1 MDGKRNIRHF
11 FILSF
16 ALMLFAGQWQA
27 YGEGRATREH
37 VFNKLEF
44 ANDSFPNAFKRL
56 ASDYTKEQRKKYI
69 SELYFLFDTVGRL
82 EVWNS
87 YFSWRDKEIESCI
100 GYVDFDGYKFFV
112 LTNNRDALRAY
123 LIPCKRKKLYAVEP
137 REDQPSVHIDY
148 YYEDKETGSF
158 RARWRR
164 GEKGSLLDPR
174 LDSVKIPKVEIVH
187 NGIKESIAGILSE
200 YRSRAP
206 LQQEK
211 SDAVGYLRFVAWDEP
226 YIMPPLV
233 VETEKP
239 LWDGRYATLLITAR
253 HKDSFR
259 FRIESPEEEQRQKQK
274 KLLCYTIVDNTIFYI
289 NCPLNAIP
297 DFFEVTERAC
307 PLPLIPSGVET
318 LEELDRG
325 KPSYADLFLLTRAYC
340 SNAGMGGEW
349 RLNACSGRQPYSDLE
364 LPLYVDVPRQA
375 FSH

>member
-27 YGEGRATREH
+27 YGEGRVTREH

-56 ASDYTKEQRKKYI
+56 ASDYTK
-69 SELYFLFDTVGRL
+69 
-82 EVWNS
+82 
-87 YFSWRDKEIESCI
+87 
-100 GYVDFDGYKFFV
+100 
-112 LTNNRDALRAY
+112 
-123 LIPCKRKKLYAVEP
+123 
-137 REDQPSVHIDY
+137 
-148 YYEDKETGSF
+148 
-158 RARWRR
+158 
-164 GEKGSLLDPR
+164 
-174 LDSVKIPKVEIVH
+174 
-187 NGIKESIAGILSE
+187 
-200 YRSRAP
+200 
-206 LQQEK
+206 
-211 SDAVGYLRFVAWDEP
+211 
-226 YIMPPLV
+226 
-233 VETEKP
+233 
-239 LWDGRYATLLITAR
+239 
-253 HKDSFR
+253 
-259 FRIESPEEEQRQKQK
+259 EQRQKQK